1 MISGCFLVRFEP
13 KNTRVMPY
21 GLSVERLNMAT
32 THMMRQLFPPIAGLR
47 HARRDGANMGKH
59 RKRIIS
65 VRQNSKLLSV
75 CLLIRICVFAGGHI
89 VHLFFSQ
96 HRAVGIHYLNG
107 PLAGP
112 GGQHVFT

>member
-1 MISGCFLVRFEP
+1 MQPFRQGSDLPSGMFTDGEDTKNLVIM
-13 KNTRVMPY
+13 V
-21 GLSVERLNMAT
+21 T
-32 THMMRQLFPPIAGLR
+32 THMMRQLFPPIASL
-47 HARRDGANMGKH
+47 HHTRRDGADMGKPPQAGH
-59 RKRIIS
+59 FLKVEFKTSQRG
-65 VRQNSKLLSV
+65 
-75 CLLIRICVFAGGHI
+75 CLLIRICVLAGGHI